1 MEREMNR
8 EVKRPVDRQVNRHA
22 HEQMDYCQRLAAQCQ
37 QRAQESTDA
46 DVREYFRRMQQN
58 WLRVSAG
65 LEAAKASP
73 SSPPHPS
80 PKNRTSN

>member
-1 MEREMNR
+1 MNRQVEREMNR
-8 EVKRPVDRQVNRHA
+8 QVKREA
-22 HEQMDYCQRLAAQCQ
+22 HEQMSYCQRLAAQCQ

-65 LEAAKASP
+65 LEAAK
-73 SSPPHPS
+73 PPQPS
-80 PKNRTSN
+80 PKNGTGN

>member
-8 EVKRPVDRQVNRHA
+8 QVKRQMN
-22 HEQMDYCQRLAAQCQ
+22 EQMNYCQRLAAQCQ

-58 WLRVSAG
+58 WLRVAAA
-65 LEAAKASP
+65 LEAAK
-73 SSPPHPS
+73 PPLP
-80 PKNRTSN
+80 PQKTGTSN